1 MVLGVDVTVVY
12 GRWRKVASVAADASS
27 NHSGSLTFGAEDTTT
42 LTSFSFYL
50 FMPNYAPATLLLDA
64 FFKGHVYYYYFYL
77 TNADLEI
84 KYFKVSR
91 RYYAV
96 DLGKPRFAHLS
107 YGMFCEVSI
116 SLYYFEIITKTVM
129 PTPLPISSLV

>member
-1 MVLGVDVTVVY
+1 MVFGVDAEVVY

-27 NHSGSLTFGAEDTTT
+27 NHSGSLTFSAKDATT

-50 FMPNYAPATLLLDA
+50 FAPNYAPATLLLDA

-84 KYFKVSR
+84 KYFEVAR
-91 RYYAV
+91 RHYAV
-96 DLGKPRFAHLS
+96 DLGKLD